1 MIGVASSPPI
11 PDLHRHSAPDLH
23 RHSAARDSAVPG
35 SGNARPVSP
44 PEARDSSGWRGC
56 ALRLGT
62 SRWRHLPYLILLV
75 GGTLFL
81 ITEALLNHR
90 ALGTGYDL
98 GIYDQVVWNMAHGR
112 PFATTLVYETN
123 GYYDHL
129 EPVLALISP
138 LYWLWPD
145 VRVLLVLQAVA
156 LALGSLPIYLY
167 ARRRLGEFGPEFALL
182 ALLPAAAYLV
192 YPPLHSANLNDF
204 HEVALLP
211 ALIGFAL
218 YGLLTGRR
226 RLMFL
231 SLGLCLL
238 VKEDLTVTLLV
249 FSLYIL
255 LLKPAGFRR
264 RDGVWMGALALAW
277 GMLILNVLYPAMT
290 HGMSYPFVERRY
302 SWLGDSPATAL
313 RNLVT
318 QPGLAAAHIFQ
329 PPKLVFLLRLF
340 APLLFLPVLG
350 WPVISLA
357 LPVLAYL
364 MMSDYQPQWSV
375 QSYYN
380 PPLLAFLFF
389 AMIGAV
395 MWLGRQAA
403 RLGLSARVVVA
414 ALLIGVTIAVGY
426 SYYAVAPGPGSR
438 PFQHNGFAVTP
449 RVEAAREL
457 LAQVPTTASVSTVWP
472 LVPYLSQRE
481 RIYTVLARPVQP
493 PEYMLLEESPGAQGA
508 PIYPYAAPPGW
519 PPVYYEYQPV
529 AASGPFRLLA
539 YGRAVKMVPLVEPQP
554 RSVPLSLAAYAW
566 LDGPDPGEAPV
577 VQPGESTRTGTA
589 AALRLLLAWRRT
601 GPLDRR
607 FAMFVHLLPECG
619 PEAAN
624 GLPRIIA
631 QSGHEPGDG
640 QWPTTFWETWTNPSI
655 VLDEQRIEIPADA
668 EAGTYCAWAGVFD
681 TATGERLTLGGP
693 GRTLAL
699 VGPVTVAR

>member
-1 MIGVASSPPI
+1 
-11 PDLHRHSAPDLH
+11 
-23 RHSAARDSAVPG
+23 
-35 SGNARPVSP
+35 
-44 PEARDSSGWRGC
+44 
-56 ALRLGT
+56 LGT

-75 GGTLFL
+75 GGTVFL

-123 GYYDHL
+123 GYYDHF

-167 ARRRLGEFGPEFALL
+167 ARRRLGEFGSDFALL

-290 HGMSYPFVERRY
+290 HGMPYPFVERRY

-350 WPVISLA
+350 WPVVSLA

-403 RLGLSARVVVA
+403 RLGLPARVVVA

-438 PFQHNGFAVTP
+438 PFQQNGFAVTP
-449 RVEAAREL
+449 RVEAARKL

-472 LVPYLSQRE
+472 LVPHLSQRE

-493 PEYMLLEESPGAQGA
+493 PEYMLVEESPGAEGA

-519 PPVYYEYQPV
+519 PPVYHEYRLV

-539 YGRAVKMVPLVEPQP
+539 HGRAVKMVPLVEPQP

-566 LDGPDPGEAPV
+566 LDGPDPGGAPV
-577 VQPGESTRTGTA
+577 VRPGEST
-589 AALRLLLAWRRT
+589 RLLLAWRRT

-624 GLPRIIA
+624 GLPQIIA

-655 VLDEQRIEIPADA
+655 VLDEQRIGIPPDA

-681 TATGERLTLGGP
+681 TATGERLELGGP

-699 VGPVTVAR
+699 IGAVTVAR

>member
-1 MIGVASSPPI
+1 
-11 PDLHRHSAPDLH
+11 
-23 RHSAARDSAVPG
+23 
-35 SGNARPVSP
+35 
-44 PEARDSSGWRGC
+44 
-56 ALRLGT
+56 LGT

-75 GGTLFL
+75 VGTAFL
-81 ITEALLNHR
+81 IAEALLNHR

-98 GIYDQVVWNMAHGR
+98 GIYDQVVWNMARGR

-123 GYYDHL
+123 GYYDHF

-138 LYWLWPD
+138 LYWLWSD
-145 VRVLLVLQAVA
+145 VRVLLVLQAIA
-156 LALGSLPIYLY
+156 LAVGSLPIYLY
-167 ARRRLGEFGPEFALL
+167 ARRRLGEFGPDFALL
-182 ALLPAAAYLV
+182 ALLPAAAYLA

-238 VKEDLTVTLLV
+238 VKEDLTVTLLI

-264 RDGVWMGALALAW
+264 RDGIAMAAIALVWGL
-277 GMLILNVLYPAMT
+277 LILNVLYPAMT
-290 HGMSYPFVERRY
+290 HGMPYPFVERRY
-302 SWLGDSPATAL
+302 SWLGDSPASAL
-313 RNLVT
+313 RNLVAR
-318 QPGLAAAHIFQ
+318 PEVAVAHIFQ
-329 PPKLVFLLRLF
+329 PPKQVFLMRLF

-350 WPVISLA
+350 WPVISLS
-357 LPVLAYL
+357 LPILAYL

-375 QSYYN
+375 ESYYN

-389 AMIGAV
+389 AMISAV

-403 RLGLSARVVVA
+403 RLGLSARSVVA
-414 ALLIGVTIAVGY
+414 ALLIGVTVAVGY

-438 PFQHNGFAVTP
+438 PFQAHGFAVTS

-472 LVPYLSQRE
+472 LVPHLSQRE
-481 RIYTVLARPVQP
+481 RIYTLLERPVQP
-493 PEYMLLEESPGAQGA
+493 PEYMLVEESSGTEGA
-508 PIYPYAAPPGW
+508 PLYPYAAPPGS
-519 PPVYYEYQPV
+519 PPVYHEYQPV
-529 AASGPFRLLA
+529 AARGPFRLLA
-539 YGRAVKMVPLVEPQP
+539 HKRAVQMVLAAEPRPRPVPLN
-554 RSVPLSLAAYAW
+554 LAAYAW
-566 LDGPDPGEAPV
+566 LDGPDPKEAPAVRPGEA
-577 VQPGESTRTGTA
+577 TH
-589 AALRLLLAWRRT
+589 LLLAWRRT
-601 GPLDRR
+601 GTLDRR
-607 FAMFVHLLPECG
+607 YAMFVHVLPSCG

-624 GLPRIIA
+624 GLPQIIA

-640 QWPTTFWETWTNPSI
+640 RWPTTFWETWTGPRI
-655 VLDEQRIEIPADA
+655 VLDEQQIEIPVEA

-681 TATGERLTLGGP
+681 KETGQRLEVGGP
-693 GRTLAL
+693 GQTLAL

>member
-1 MIGVASSPPI
+1 MTGVGTIPPASELP
-11 PDLHRHSAPDLH
+11 RSAEGH
-23 RHSAARDSAVPG
+23 AAPRRGWAV
-35 SGNARPVSP
+35 
-44 PEARDSSGWRGC
+44 
-56 ALRLGT
+56 RLGT

-75 GGTLFL
+75 AGAGFL

-123 GYYDHL
+123 GYYDHF

-138 LYWLWPD
+138 LYWLWSD
-145 VRVLLVLQAVA
+145 VRVLLILQAVA

-167 ARRRLGEFGPEFALL
+167 ARRRLGEYGPDFALL
-182 ALLPAAAYLV
+182 ALLPALAYLA

-238 VKEDLTVTLLV
+238 VKEDLTVTLLI

-264 RDGVWMGALALAW
+264 RDGAWMAAIALVW

-290 HGMSYPFVERRY
+290 HGMPYPFVERRY
-302 SWLGDSPATAL
+302 SWLGDTPASAL
-313 RNLVT
+313 RNLVA
-318 QPGLAAAHIFQ
+318 QPGVAAAHIFQ
-329 PPKLVFLLRLF
+329 APKLVFLMRLF

-375 QSYYN
+375 ESYYN

-389 AMIGAV
+389 AMISAV

-403 RLGLSARVVVA
+403 RLGPSAARGVVA
-414 ALLIGVTIAVGY
+414 ALLVGVTIAVGY
-426 SYYAVAPGPGSR
+426 SYYTVAPGPGSR
-438 PFQHNGFAVTP
+438 PFQAHGFAVTP
-449 RVEAAREL
+449 RVEAAQVL
-457 LAQVPTTASVSTVWP
+457 LAQVPPTASISTVWP
-472 LVPYLSQRE
+472 LVPHLSQRE

-493 PEYMLLEESPGAQGA
+493 PDYMLVEESPGSEGA
-508 PIYPYAAPPGW
+508 PLYPYAAPPGS
-519 PPVYYEYQPV
+519 PPVYHEYEPV
-529 AASGPFRLLA
+529 ATSGPFRLLA
-539 YGRAVKMVPLVEPQP
+539 HARAVQMIPVAEPKP
-554 RSVPLSLAAYAW
+554 RPHPFSLAAYAW
-566 LDGPDPGEAPV
+566 LDGPDPQEAPSV
-577 VQPGESTRTGTA
+577 RPGEIA
-589 AALRLLLAWRRT
+589 RLLLGWRRT
-601 GPLDRR
+601 STLDRR
-607 FAMFVHLLPECG
+607 YAMFVHVLPGCG

-624 GLPRIIA
+624 GLPQIIA

-640 QWPTTFWETWTNPSI
+640 RWPTTFWETWTNPGV
-655 VLDEQRIEIPADA
+655 VLDEQRIEIPVDA
-668 EAGTYCAWAGVFD
+668 EAGTYCAWAGAFD
-681 TATGERLTLGGP
+681 KETGERLELGGP
-693 GRTLAL
+693 GRTLAR
-699 VGPVTVAR
+699 VGPVTVAP

>member
-1 MIGVASSPPI
+1 MTGAVSSPP
-11 PDLHRHSAPDLH
+11 
-23 RHSAARDSAVPG
+23 
-35 SGNARPVSP
+35 NARNSK
-44 PEARDSSGWRGC
+44 GWRGW
-56 ALRLGT
+56 AFRLGIYD
-62 SRWRHLPYLILLV
+62 RWRHLPYLILLV
-75 GGTLFL
+75 GGTVFL

-123 GYYDHL
+123 GYYDHF

-167 ARRRLGEFGPEFALL
+167 ARRRLGEFGPDFAPERHRHFALL
-182 ALLPAAAYLV
+182 ALLPAAAYLA

-204 HEVALLP
+204 HEVAMLP

-264 RDGVWMGALALAW
+264 RDGAWMAAIALVW
-277 GMLILNVLYPAMT
+277 GMLILNMLYPAMT
-290 HGMSYPFVERRY
+290 HGMPYPFVERRY
-302 SWLGDSPATAL
+302 SWLGDSPASAL
-313 RNLVT
+313 RNLIA

-329 PPKLVFLLRLF
+329 PPKLVFLMRLF

-403 RLGLSARVVVA
+403 RLGPSAARAVVA

-426 SYYAVAPGPGSR
+426 SYYAVAPGPGGR
-438 PFQHNGFAVTP
+438 PFQHNGFAITP
-449 RVEAAREL
+449 RVEAAQEL
-457 LAQVPTTASVSTVWP
+457 LALVPTTASVSTVWP
-472 LVPYLSQRE
+472 LVPHLSQRE

-493 PEYMLLEESPGAQGA
+493 PDFMLVEESPGAEGA
-508 PIYPYAAPPGW
+508 PIYPNAAPPGW
-519 PPVYYEYQPV
+519 PPVYHEYEPV

-539 YGRAVKMVPLVEPQP
+539 HGRSVEMALPAEP
-554 RSVPLSLAAYAW
+554 RPRPVPLSLAAYAW
-566 LDGPDPGEAPV
+566 LDGPSPGEALV
-577 VQPGESTRTGTA
+577 ARPGQVI
-589 AALRLLLAWRRT
+589 RLLLAWRRT

-607 FAMFVHLLPECG
+607 FAMFVHVLPGCG

-624 GLPRIIA
+624 GLQQIIA

-640 QWPTTFWETWTNPSI
+640 QWPTTLWETWTNPSI
-655 VLDEQRIEIPADA
+655 VLDEQSIEIPADA

-681 TATGERLTLGGP
+681 TATGERLELGGP
-693 GRTLAL
+693 GRTMAR